1 MKYFLV
7 ITNLFFSLVKATTL
21 NVPSDYNTI
30 QEGIDASQPG
40 DTVLVAQ
47 GLYYE
52 NLILDKSIT
61 LASHAISDN
70 LDDNWLDNENINE
83 TIINGGQHPAGSS
96 FGSCLVIR
104 DNDIN
109 PLIYGFTFT
118 EGTGTSM
125 LTIDCEIT
133 SDYKRNERSG
143 GGILIFKAYP
153 TITYNKFI
161 NNGSSST
168 FGMGGESIPVTNGGG
183 ISHFDDDDVE
193 FDEDRSGNSANQ
205 NQIRDIPTEIN
216 IQNNYF
222 EGNSSGD
229 GEDFYSHGY
238 AGEINVSNS
247 IFDNID
253 CDQNSVNEFV
263 LRSKTEEANYVQNN
277 ILGNCIESNEF
288 YVDAGNG
295 NDSNPGTEAA
305 PMLTIGKVLSM
316 VKENGGTTYIYVSDG
331 FYSPSTTGEVFPLNI
346 PDNVHLIG
354 STRENTV
361 IDIEANTEKQTRGFI
376 IQEVENVKIA
386 NFTITGGSAE
396 DAGCQGGGAILLTN
410 NNSDVYDEN
419 GENAPYAESMAI
431 LENLYI
437 TGNHAYNGG
446 GVGVFRLVGP
456 TLNNLIIENNT
467 AYIHGG
473 GIWHYN
479 AKSHISNTLVKDNEA
494 QIENGGGIMFAWS
507 GGTLTDVTI
516 ESNNSGYFGGGMWAN
531 QSYELM
537 LSGVSFIGN
546 TAAQN
551 GGGWASHGSDAEF
564 SECLFEN
571 NTASVSIQDGN
582 QFGGGAM
589 WLVGSN
595 PYLYDVILS
604 NNTSS
609 LHGGGIFLLFD
620 GMTSSS
626 PTIEN
631 SLFNGNSSSEQGG
644 GLTVESNCQPIVK
657 NTIFENNE
665 SGNGGAIS
673 VREYSSLILTNSIV
687 SNNNGTVNTGGI
699 AVNSAMITITNC
711 TISDNVGGYEALDVY
726 YSALANVTNS
736 IFYNNT
742 PGDIGLTD
750 ANPNS
755 NVNYSNFT
763 GDWEGDGNI
772 SADPLFV
779 NAEEFDYRLQYDS
792 PCRDAGTTDVD
803 GDGQDDITDYNG
815 TAPDMGAYEFTF
827 QAPSSFVLFPQDS
840 TVILTWDNINVENF
854 QYYILERSTDE
865 VFLEDLETFYSITN
879 YFEDSELEYGVEYFY
894 RVSFLAGDLSEYSE
908 IISVTLE
915 FLHVGHDLDL
925 DPSGYR
931 MDQNFPNPF
940 NPTTRIDYNLK
951 ESGKVYVKVFDVLG
965 KNVKTLVQDF
975 QNVGP
980 HSVYWDATNH
990 VGEPVTAGMYFYVI
1004 ESKKFNQTKKMIL
1017 LK

>member
-1 MKYFLV
+1 MKYFLNCT
-7 ITNLFFSLVKATTL
+7 IFIFSLVKATTL

-30 QEGIDASQPG
+30 QEGIDASQTG

-52 NLILDKSIT
+52 NLILDKNIT
-61 LASHAISDN
+61 LASHAIIDN

-83 TIINGGQHPAGSS
+83 TIINGGQHPTGSS

-133 SDYKRNERSG
+133 SDYKRDERSG

-168 FGMGGESIPVTNGGG
+168 AGMGGESIPVTNGGG

-229 GEDFYSHGY
+229 GEDFYSNGY

-253 CDQNSVNEFV
+253 CDQNSVNDFV

-277 ILGNCIESNEF
+277 ISGNCIESNEF
-288 YVDAGNG
+288 YIDAGNG

-316 VKENGGTTYIYVSDG
+316 VKENGSTTYIYVSDG

-361 IDIEANTEKQTRGFI
+361 IDIEANTEKQARGFI
-376 IQEVENVKIA
+376 VQEVENVKIA
-386 NFTITGGSAE
+386 NFTIMGGSAE

-446 GVGVFRLVGP
+446 GVGVFRLIGP

-467 AYIHGG
+467 AHIHGG

-516 ESNNSGYFGGGMWAN
+516 ENNNSGYFGGGMWAN

-564 SECLFEN
+564 SDCLFEN

-582 QFGGGAM
+582 EFGGGAM

-595 PYLYDVILS
+595 PYLYDVTFS
-604 NNTSS
+604 NNTSYE
-609 LHGGGIFLLFD
+609 GGGIFLLFD
-620 GMTSSS
+620 GITSSS
-626 PTIEN
+626 PIIEN
-631 SLFNGNSSSEQGG
+631 SLFTGNSVSQRGG
-644 GLTVESNCQPIVK
+644 GLLVGGGCEPIVK
-657 NTIFENNE
+657 NTIFEYNE
-665 SGNGGAIS
+665 AGNGGAIQ
-673 VREYSSLILTNSIV
+673 VDAYSGLTLTNSVV
-687 SNNNGTVNTGGI
+687 SNNNGTVYTGGI
-699 AVNSAMITITNC
+699 AVNSAMVTITNC
-711 TISDNVGGYEALDVY
+711 TISDNTGGYEALDVY
-726 YSALANVTNS
+726 YGALANVTNS

-742 PGDIGLTD
+742 PGDINLTD
-750 ANPNS
+750 ANNS
-755 NVNYSNFT
+755 STIIYSNFN
-763 GDWEGDGNI
+763 GDWEGEGNI
-772 SADPLFV
+772 NSDPLFV
-779 NAEEFDYRLQYDS
+779 NAEEDDYRLQYDS

-803 GDGQDDITDYNG
+803 GDGQDDISEYNG

-879 YFEDSELEYGVEYFY
+879 YYEDSELEFGVEYFY

-940 NPTTRIDYNLK
+940 NPITRIDYNLK
-951 ESGKVYVKVFDVLG
+951 ESGNVYVKVFDVLG

-975 QNVGP
+975 QNVGS

-1004 ESKKFNQTKKMIL
+1004 ESKNFNQTKKMIL